1 MARFKRLLITGAA
14 GQLGKM
20 LRRELAPLAEV
31 LRLSDQ
37 ADLGKAA
44 ANEELVCCDLADSD
58 AMLALTRD
66 VDAVAHFGGVS
77 LEGRFDDILHSNI
90 EGSYYLYEG
99 CRKHGVGRV
108 IYASSNHAVGFHPR
122 TTIIDAHAD
131 YRPDSMYGVSK
142 VFVESLGR
150 YYFDKY
156 RIETVN
162 LRIGS
167 CFPEPVDRRMLATWL
182 SYRDLAQLVT
192 RSLLAPKVGF
202 SVVYGSSAN
211 REQFWDNRL
220 AAHIGFAPEDSA
232 EAYRDKVETAT
243 PIPDPEDPV
252 VIHVGGGFAAAGHFE
267 DD

>member
-14 GQLGKM
+14 GNLGTM
-20 LRRELAPLAEV
+20 LRRDLAPLAEV

-37 ADLGKAA
+37 ADLGAA
-44 ANEELVCCDLADSD
+44 ADHEELVRCDLADRD
-58 AMLALTRD
+58 AVLALTRD

-77 LEGRFDDILHSNI
+77 VEGRFDDILHGNI

-99 CRKHGVGRV
+99 CRQHRV
-108 IYASSNHAVGFHPR
+108 ARVVYASSNHAVGFHPR
-122 TTIIDAHAD
+122 TRIIDAQAD

-142 VFVESLGR
+142 VFVEALSR
-150 YYFDKY
+150 YYFDKFH
-156 RIETVN
+156 IETVN

-167 CFPEPVDRRMLATWL
+167 CFPEPLDRRMLATWL

-192 RSLLAPKVGF
+192 RALLAPKVGF

-211 REQFWDNRL
+211 REQFWDNRY
-220 AAHIGFAPEDSA
+220 AAHIGYQPEDSA
-232 EAYRDKVETAT
+232 ERYRDKVEAVT
-243 PIPDPEDPV
+243 PIPDPADPAV
-252 VIHVGGGFAAAGHFE
+252 AWVGGGFAAAGHFE